1 MGGLKFNDDL
11 CVFEEDEDPLQNSL
25 HLEDLPNLSA
35 STLNDDSHSESS
47 SSTDSSAASVSKV
60 PIRPR
65 ALNLGYLM
73 PDDTI
78 HGVGSVTTGTY
89 EAQGNKVIIDDA
101 SIVREFDAL
110 PRPPSCEE
118 KALGTTPC
126 FTEKKDS
133 LSSNNRESLPV
144 CQRPNTAE
152 ILKQLEEEEH
162 SIQKLSRSPLRV
174 LSGKNGRAKAKRC
187 YTNIE
192 YLVMNDQNL
201 PIEKRRYDNSDSCSY
216 SIPVLTSSK
225 SGDTVMSSVLGKSCR
240 LSQGLKKTQ
249 IINVNKPHNSD
260 SVSRASSTTS
270 FSSRMSQAIMPHWM
284 RKRKEKNREKKN
296 ALTRARDLMF
306 LRNNQTQQSA
316 FNDDESIDTT
326 VQMKNEPSAGTV
338 IENMEKLNM
347 LITNQ
352 ETYGKGVQERCLNV
366 SWLDTPSVGSLS
378 TAKESSSTTITSI
391 KSTAKKRNLSIARPH
406 VLNLQD
412 RVYSAPVLKPSKP
425 SNLTT
430 KNRST
435 SDSPVVVT
443 RKALSQHHFSRSEIR
458 MSKGIKELIS
468 ISPRSISSSKSSRSI
483 FNRSNSKKDSTS
495 KSKGQN
501 VDSLKT
507 RVQQNTTMRNIK
519 KVLSMSPRSKLS
531 SRSSRSIFNRFKSK
545 KYSTSNP
552 SNTQVQRNKTSRTIE
567 NTIPYPLIRFDQNS
581 NFNRSIEIPQDDDT
595 MSCITVES
603 SFDSASM
610 SDVQTSFRNTPIKNR
625 SHHQPLPLKTSD
637 ASTSS
642 SGINSTRASVGKPSS
657 HRRSNSDQRPSNK
670 TLLHPTSLRRTQSL
684 QTPEHLHTSIH
695 SRGGTKY
702 TSLSLNTPSSN
713 GSHASTPRSLGTSS
727 DQIPFNKNLQAPTS
741 LRRTKSLQP
750 PKFQSEH
757 LSHLNTS
764 INSSGG
770 TKYASHLLSSPSS
783 ISSHAL
789 YSPTASKSLSSFL
802 QSPSRYSSQGY
813 QNDASSI
820 ASGASLAS
828 TYTALSN
835 LSYKDPCAKPSKTI
849 KRSNLDISGEG
860 DGDIWVEKI
869 FVSKRSG
876 KQRTFFISV
885 ATGRRVRDEPPTG
898 ASKVIYQDDLKEL
911 RRIEAE
917 EARQLNTNPD
927 FCTGTMSSC

>member
-47 SSTDSSAASVSKV
+47 SSTDSCAASVSKL

-78 HGVGSVTTGTY
+78 HGVRSVTTGTY
-89 EAQGNKVIIDDA
+89 EAQGSKVIIDDA

-110 PRPPSCEE
+110 PRPPSCED

-126 FTEKKDS
+126 FTEMKDS
-133 LSSNNRESLPV
+133 LSSKNRESLPV
-144 CQRPNTAE
+144 CQSLNTAE

-162 SIQKLSRSPLRV
+162 SIQKLSRSSLRV
-174 LSGKNGRAKAKRC
+174 LSGRNGRAKAKRC

-192 YLVMNDQNL
+192 DLVMNDQNL
-201 PIEKRRYDNSDSCSY
+201 LLEKGRYDNSDSCSY

-249 IINVNKPHNSD
+249 LINVNKPHNSD

-270 FSSRMSQAIMPHWM
+270 FSSRMSQAIMPNWM

-326 VQMKNEPSAGTV
+326 VQMKNEQSAGTV

-352 ETYGKGVQERCLNV
+352 ETYGKEVQERCLNV
-366 SWLDTPSVGSLS
+366 SWLDTPRVGSFS
-378 TAKESSSTTITSI
+378 TAKESSSSTITSI
-391 KSTAKKRNLSIARPH
+391 KSTAKKKNLSIARPH

-412 RVYSAPVLKPSKP
+412 RMYSAPVLKPSRP

-443 RKALSQHHFSRSEIR
+443 RKSLSRHHFSRSEIR

-468 ISPRSISSSKSSRSI
+468 VSPRSISSSKSSRSI
-483 FNRSNSKKDSTS
+483 FNRSNSKKDSSS
-495 KSKGQN
+495 KSIGQN
-501 VDSLKT
+501 VDDSSKT

-552 SNTQVQRNKTSRTIE
+552 SNTQVQRNKTSRIIE
-567 NTIPYPLIRFDQNS
+567 NTIPYPLIHFDQNS
-581 NFNRSIEIPQDDDT
+581 NFNRSIEVPQDDDT

-603 SFDSASM
+603 SLDSASM
-610 SDVQTSFRNTPIKNR
+610 SDVQTSFRNAPIKNI

-637 ASTSS
+637 ASTSIND
-642 SGINSTRASVGKPSS
+642 INSTRALVGKPTS
-657 HRRSNSDQRPSNK
+657 HRRSKSDQCPSNK
-670 TLLHPTSLRRTQSL
+670 TLLHPPSLRRTQSL
-684 QTPEHLHTSIH
+684 QTPEHL
-695 SRGGTKY
+695 
-702 TSLSLNTPSSN
+702 
-713 GSHASTPRSLGTSS
+713 
-727 DQIPFNKNLQAPTS
+727 
-741 LRRTKSLQP
+741 
-750 PKFQSEH
+750 
-757 LSHLNTS
+757 SHLNTS
-764 INSSGG
+764 IYSRGG

-783 ISSHAL
+783 ISPHAL
-789 YSPTASKSLSSFL
+789 YTPTASKSLSSFL

-813 QNDASSI
+813 PNDASSI

-917 EARQLNTNPD
+917 EARQLNTKPD